1 MTFFARCLPIIVNIL
16 KSGYFKQDAS
26 NKIEFTV
33 LHYSHQSVLTLK
45 DSFGLGIP
53 NSSYA

>member
-1 MTFFARCLPIIVNIL
+1 MTFFTRCLPIIVNIL

-26 NKIEFTV
+26 NKREFTV
-33 LHYSHQSVLTLK
+33 LHSVLTLK

>member
-26 NKIEFTV
+26 NKREFTV

>member
-26 NKIEFTV
+26 NKREFTV
-33 LHYSHQSVLTLK
+33 LHYSHQSVPTLK

>member
-26 NKIEFTV
+26 NKSEFTV